1 MEVHLRHRDL
11 RNITIYYDK
20 QHLLKKMCLLR
31 NISKRNE
38 ISLFQQGLFCG
49 KPWGHF
55 RPLSFAGAPY
65 RPPQQPSHFVYPLKN
80 VLTFSATHR
89 QGDLSHPQVP
99 LAGLGLA
106 LPPGLLSSF
115 RYQPTNL
122 RTRRLHA
129 QCPLIMRMIIIARR
143 CFHRRDCTHVDWLD
157 KLFFAFVFLFCC

>member
-1 MEVHLRHRDL
+1 MWKSTSGTETCEILQYIMIN
-11 RNITIYYDK
+11 NI
-20 QHLLKKMCLLR
+20 C
-31 NISKRNE
+31 SKRCVCWE
-38 ISLFQQGLFCG
+38 TFPKGMKKSLPARIILRKTLKAFSSAFLCRRTLPATTAAIS
-49 KPWGHF
+49 
-55 RPLSFAGAPY
+55 
-65 RPPQQPSHFVYPLKN
+65 FVYPLKTFP
-80 VLTFSATHR
+80 TFSATHR

-99 LAGLGLA
+99 LAGLA